1 MEGITMARPS
11 FKIDPTRLR
20 SLREESNLT
29 QFQVAKKVHCLLK
42 KKDDAD
48 EQVILNVYQRIERTG
63 STSKKTAHAIAQLF
77 DVSVEILQGNATP
90 EEPEAIISQIRRQL
104 QEQRDSANN
113 PALLEALKNHFAEYE
128 QQLDEED
135 MLRDFAGDIARQI
148 EATQIGHDSDEIER
162 LVAIT
167 GWSEVQLQELGAI
180 DGHWLLLERS
190 QVAFQTVLARGMSE
204 VMYKIEDSFNKNHRH
219 LHQGDTSIT
228 FVRSLPWMHIEITD
242 PRHSRL
248 NCKFSFVR
256 CKPNANGFKWIN
268 PTWRDEYWLDYL
280 KDWAFRHI
288 SFLTDFDGNNYPRDL
303 RNLRFEIQEINNKNG
318 TKRIAYSKGFL
329 EELPEYVLQN
339 FKNEGNSHILVVDW
353 LTSGF
358 AQSFAPH
365 LSTFPRECW
374 EIVGRAGGLSIYLNI
389 PLKMWL
395 ADKELISGIKYTIE
409 LVEEVSA
416 GTYRS
421 VPWPDS
427 SVKEVIS
434 KLEKNVFQTYDESD
448 NPDVLQFINLP
459 HDESNIE
466 SSTEA
471 K

>member
-1 MEGITMARPS
+1 MARPS

-29 QFQVAKKVHCLLK
+29 QFQVAKKVHCLLE

-162 LVAIT
+162 LVAVT
-167 GWSEVQLQELGAI
+167 GWSEVQLQELGTI

-190 QVAFQTVLARGMSE
+190 QVAYQTVLARGMSE
-204 VMYKIEDSFNKNHRH
+204 VMYKIEDSFNNNHRN

-228 FVRSLPWMHIEITD
+228 FVRSLPWMHIEITH

-268 PTWRDEYWLDYL
+268 PTWRDEYWLDSL
-280 KDWAFRHI
+280 KDWAFRNI
-288 SFLTDFDGNNYPRDL
+288 SFLTDFDGNHYPRDVY
-303 RNLRFEIQEINNKNG
+303 NLRFGIQEINHKKR
-318 TKRIAYSKGFL
+318 TRRIAYSTGFL
-329 EELPEYVLQN
+329 EELPEDV
-339 FKNEGNSHILVVDW
+339 FKRFKAEGESHFIVIDW
-353 LTSGF
+353 LASGV
-358 AQSFAPH
+358 ADSLAPH
-365 LSTFPRECW
+365 LRMLPPECW
-374 EIVGRAGGLSIYLNI
+374 QIGTGNGQIFIHLDIPYRLMHAYKEQFYDISYSI
-389 PLKMWL
+389 K
-395 ADKELISGIKYTIE
+395 
-409 LVEEVSA
+409 LVEEVTA
-416 GTYRS
+416 GKYRA
-421 VPWPDS
+421 VPWPNS
-427 SVKEVIS
+427 CVERVIS
-434 KLEKNVFQTYDESD
+434 KFKERLFTEYD
-448 NPDVLQFINLP
+448 NPVNSLQFNDLP
-459 HDESNIE
+459 YDVSDID